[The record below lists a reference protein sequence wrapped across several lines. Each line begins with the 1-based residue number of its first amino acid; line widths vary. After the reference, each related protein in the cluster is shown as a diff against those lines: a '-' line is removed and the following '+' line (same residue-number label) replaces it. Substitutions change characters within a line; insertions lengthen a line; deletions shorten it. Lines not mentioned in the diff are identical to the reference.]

1 MGRLKKSVAGATLC
15 AGVVFGCMAMA
26 FPTSAADAASTSLQ
40 DIGTQKVSVQAKDMG
55 TQKVSIQAKKMNKNN
70 WYKKV
75 LKKKK
80 GSYKVRCWN
89 YQYSYAYK
97 TIRTNVSSYS
107 YYKTVDINKDGTKEL
122 LLSTSSTGRGMDSRV
137 LVLTFRKGKV
147 KPLMAFEELR
157 NGLFLRG
164 KKLYAQVGGSTESII
179 TGYKI
184 KKGKA
189 KQFVKLERLRRWPG
203 GSLDEV
209 TTYWKNGGQITET
222 QYNAECMKSIAY
234 RTALS
239 FTRID

>member
-1 MGRLKKSVAGATLC
+1 MGRLKKTVAGATLC

-40 DIGTQKVSVQAKDMG
+40 DIGTQKVSVQAK
-55 TQKVSIQAKKMNKNN
+55 KMNKKN

-75 LKKKK
+75 LKRQK

-107 YYKTVDINKDGTKEL
+107 YYKVADINKDGTKEL
-122 LLSTSSTGRGMDSRV
+122 LLSTNSTGRGFESRV

-147 KPLMAFEELR
+147 KPLIAFEELR

-164 KKLYAQVGGSTESII
+164 KKMYAQVGGSTESII
-179 TGYKI
+179 TGYKVN
-184 KKGKA
+184 KGKVR
-189 KQFVKLERLRRWPG
+189 QFVKLERLRRWPN
-203 GSLDEV
+203 GSSDAV
-209 TTYWKNGGQITET
+209 TTYWKNGTQITET
-222 QYNAECMKSIAY
+222 QYNAECMKSVAY
-234 RTALS
+234 RTPLS
-239 FTRID
+239 FSRFN

>member
-40 DIGTQKVSVQAKDMG
+40 DIGTQKVSVQAK
-55 TQKVSIQAKKMNKNN
+55 KMNKKN

-75 LKKKK
+75 LKRQK

-107 YYKTVDINKDGTKEL
+107 YYKAADINKDGTKEL
-122 LLSTSSTGRGMDSRV
+122 LLSTNSTGRGYQSKV

-147 KPLMAFEELR
+147 KPLIAFEELR

-164 KKLYAQVGGSTESII
+164 KKMYAQVGGSTESII
-179 TGYKI
+179 TGYKVN
-184 KKGKA
+184 KGKA
-189 KQFVKLERLRRWPG
+189 KQFVKLERLRRWPN
-203 GSLDEV
+203 GSPDAV
-209 TTYWKNGGQITET
+209 TTYWKNGAQITEM
-222 QYNAECMKSIAY
+222 QYNAECMKSVAY
-234 RTALS
+234 RTPLE

>member
-40 DIGTQKVSVQAKDMG
+40 DIGTQKVSVQAK
-55 TQKVSIQAKKMNKNN
+55 KMNKKN

-75 LKKKK
+75 LKRQK

-107 YYKTVDINKDGTKEL
+107 YYKVADINKDGTKEL
-122 LLSTSSTGRGMDSRV
+122 LLSTNSTGRGYQSKV

-147 KPLMAFEELR
+147 KPLIAFEELR

-164 KKLYAQVGGSTESII
+164 KKMYAQVGGSTESII
-179 TGYKI
+179 TGYKVN
-184 KKGKA
+184 KGKA
-189 KQFVKLERLRRWPG
+189 KQFVKLERLRRWPN
-203 GSLDEV
+203 GSSDAV
-209 TTYWKNGGQITET
+209 TTYWKNGAQITET
-222 QYNAECMKSIAY
+222 QYNAECMKSVAY
-234 RTALS
+234 RTPLS
-239 FTRID
+239 FSRFN

>member
-40 DIGTQKVSVQAKDMG
+40 DIGTQKVSVQAK
-55 TQKVSIQAKKMNKNN
+55 KMNKKN

-75 LKKKK
+75 LKRQK

-107 YYKTVDINKDGTKEL
+107 YYKAADINKDGTKEL
-122 LLSTSSTGRGMDSRV
+122 LLSTNSTGRGFESRV

-147 KPLMAFEELR
+147 KPLIAFEELR

-164 KKLYAQVGGSTESII
+164 KKMYAQVGGSTESII
-179 TGYKI
+179 TGYKVN
-184 KKGKA
+184 KGKVR
-189 KQFVKLERLRRWPG
+189 QFVKLERLRRWPN
-203 GSLDEV
+203 GSSDAV
-209 TTYWKNGGQITET
+209 TTYWKNGAQITET
-222 QYNAECMKSIAY
+222 QYNAECMKSVAY
-234 RTALS
+234 RTPLE

>member
-15 AGVVFGCMAMA
+15 VGVVFGCMAMA

-40 DIGTQKVSVQAKDMG
+40 DIGTQKVSVQAK
-55 TQKVSIQAKKMNKNN
+55 KMNKKN

-75 LKKKK
+75 LKRQK

-97 TIRTNVSSYS
+97 TIRTNVSLYS
-107 YYKTVDINKDGTKEL
+107 YYKAADINKDGTKEL
-122 LLSTSSTGRGMDSRV
+122 LLSTNSTGRGYQSKV

-147 KPLMAFEELR
+147 KPLIAFEELR

-164 KKLYAQVGGSTESII
+164 KKMYAQVGGSTESII
-179 TGYKI
+179 TGYKVN
-184 KKGKA
+184 KGKA
-189 KQFVKLERLRRWPG
+189 KQFVKLERLRRWPN
-203 GSLDEV
+203 GSPDAV
-209 TTYWKNGGQITET
+209 TTYWKNGAQITEM
-222 QYNAECMKSIAY
+222 QYNAECMKSVAY
-234 RTALS
+234 RTPLE

>member
-40 DIGTQKVSVQAKDMG
+40 DIGTQKVSVQAK
-55 TQKVSIQAKKMNKNN
+55 KMNKKN

-75 LKKKK
+75 LKRQK

-107 YYKTVDINKDGTKEL
+107 YYKAADINKDGTKEL
-122 LLSTSSTGRGMDSRV
+122 LLSTNSTGRGYQSKV

-147 KPLMAFEELR
+147 KPLIAFEELR

-164 KKLYAQVGGSTESII
+164 KKMYAQVGGSTESII
-179 TGYKI
+179 TGYKVN
-184 KKGKA
+184 KGKVR
-189 KQFVKLERLRRWPG
+189 QFVKLERLRRWPN
-203 GSLDEV
+203 GSSDAV
-209 TTYWKNGGQITET
+209 TTYWKNGAQITET
-222 QYNAECMKSIAY
+222 QYNAECMKSVAY
-234 RTALS
+234 RTPLE

>member
-40 DIGTQKVSVQAKDMG
+40 DIGTQKVSVQAK
-55 TQKVSIQAKKMNKNN
+55 KMNKKN

-75 LKKKK
+75 LKRQKS
-80 GSYKVRCWN
+80 SYKVRCWN

-107 YYKTVDINKDGTKEL
+107 YYKAADINKDGTKEL
-122 LLSTSSTGRGMDSRV
+122 LLSTNSTGRGYQSKV

-147 KPLMAFEELR
+147 KPLIAFEELR

-164 KKLYAQVGGSTESII
+164 KKMYAQVGGSTESII
-179 TGYKI
+179 TGYKVN
-184 KKGKA
+184 KGKA
-189 KQFVKLERLRRWPG
+189 KQFVKLERLRRWPN
-203 GSLDEV
+203 GSSDAV
-209 TTYWKNGGQITET
+209 TTYWKNGAQITET
-222 QYNAECMKSIAY
+222 QYNAECMKSMAY
-234 RTALS
+234 RTPLE

>member
-40 DIGTQKVSVQAKDMG
+40 DIGTQKVSVQAK
-55 TQKVSIQAKKMNKNN
+55 KMNKKN

-75 LKKKK
+75 LKRQK

-107 YYKTVDINKDGTKEL
+107 YYKVADINKDGTKEL
-122 LLSTSSTGRGMDSRV
+122 LLSTNSTGRGFESRV

-147 KPLMAFEELR
+147 KPLIAFEELR

-164 KKLYAQVGGSTESII
+164 KKMYAQVGGSTESII
-179 TGYKI
+179 TGYKVN
-184 KKGKA
+184 KGKVR
-189 KQFVKLERLRRWPG
+189 QFVKLERLRRWPN
-203 GSLDEV
+203 GSSDAV
-209 TTYWKNGGQITET
+209 TTYWKNGAQITET
-222 QYNAECMKSIAY
+222 QYNAECMKSVAC
-234 RTALS
+234 RTPLE

>member
-40 DIGTQKVSVQAKDMG
+40 DIGTQKVSVQAK
-55 TQKVSIQAKKMNKNN
+55 KMNKKN

-75 LKKKK
+75 LKRQK

-107 YYKTVDINKDGTKEL
+107 YYKVADINKDGTKEL
-122 LLSTSSTGRGMDSRV
+122 LLSTNSTGRGFESRV

-147 KPLMAFEELR
+147 KPLIAFEELR

-164 KKLYAQVGGSTESII
+164 KKMYAQVGGSTESII
-179 TGYKI
+179 TGYKVN
-184 KKGKA
+184 KGKVR
-189 KQFVKLERLRRWPG
+189 QFVKLERLRRWPN
-203 GSLDEV
+203 GSSDAV
-209 TTYWKNGGQITET
+209 TTYWKNGAQITET
-222 QYNAECMKSIAY
+222 QYNAECMKSVAY
-234 RTALS
+234 RTPLE

>member
-40 DIGTQKVSVQAKDMG
+40 DIGTQKVSVQAK
-55 TQKVSIQAKKMNKNN
+55 KMNKKN

-75 LKKKK
+75 LKRQK

-107 YYKTVDINKDGTKEL
+107 YYKVADINKDGTKEL
-122 LLSTSSTGRGMDSRV
+122 LLSTNSTGRGFESRV

-147 KPLMAFEELR
+147 KPLIAFEELR

-164 KKLYAQVGGSTESII
+164 KKMYAQVGGSTESII
-179 TGYKI
+179 TGYKVN
-184 KKGKA
+184 KGKA
-189 KQFVKLERLRRWPG
+189 KQFVKLERLRRWPN
-203 GSLDEV
+203 GSPDAV
-209 TTYWKNGGQITET
+209 TTYWKNGAQITEM
-222 QYNAECMKSIAY
+222 QYNAECVKSVAY
-234 RTALS
+234 RTPLE

>member
-40 DIGTQKVSVQAKDMG
+40 DIGTQKVSVQAK
-55 TQKVSIQAKKMNKNN
+55 KMNKKN

-75 LKKKK
+75 LKRQK

-107 YYKTVDINKDGTKEL
+107 YYKVADINKDGTKEL
-122 LLSTSSTGRGMDSRV
+122 LLSTNSTGRGFESRV

-147 KPLMAFEELR
+147 KPLIAFEELR

-164 KKLYAQVGGSTESII
+164 KKMYAQVGGSTESII
-179 TGYKI
+179 TGYKVN
-184 KKGKA
+184 KGKVR
-189 KQFVKLERLRRWPG
+189 QFVKLERLRRWPN
-203 GSLDEV
+203 GSSDAV
-209 TTYWKNGGQITET
+209 TTYWKNGAQITET
-222 QYNAECMKSIAY
+222 QYNAECMKSVAY
-234 RTALS
+234 RTPLS
-239 FTRID
+239 FSRFN

>member
-1 MGRLKKSVAGATLC
+1 MGRLKKTVAGATLC

-40 DIGTQKVSVQAKDMG
+40 DIGTQKVSVQAK
-55 TQKVSIQAKKMNKNN
+55 KMNKKN

-75 LKKKK
+75 LKRQK

-107 YYKTVDINKDGTKEL
+107 YYKVADINKDGTKEL
-122 LLSTSSTGRGMDSRV
+122 LLSTNSTGRGFESRV

-147 KPLMAFEELR
+147 KPLIAFEVLR

-164 KKLYAQVGGSTESII
+164 KKMYSQVGGSTESII
-179 TGYKI
+179 TGYKVN
-184 KKGKA
+184 KGKA
-189 KQFVKLERLRRWPG
+189 KQFVKLERLRRWPN
-203 GSLDEV
+203 GSSDAV
-209 TTYWKNGGQITET
+209 TTYWKNGAQITET
-222 QYNAECMKSIAY
+222 QYNAECMKSVAY
-234 RTALS
+234 RTPLS
-239 FTRID
+239 FSRFN

>member
-40 DIGTQKVSVQAKDMG
+40 DIGTQKVSVQAK
-55 TQKVSIQAKKMNKNN
+55 KMNKKN

-75 LKKKK
+75 LKRQK

-107 YYKTVDINKDGTKEL
+107 YYKVADINKDGTKEL
-122 LLSTSSTGRGMDSRV
+122 LLSTNSTGRGFETRV

-147 KPLMAFEELR
+147 KPLIAFEELR

-164 KKLYAQVGGSTESII
+164 KKMYAQVGGSTESII
-179 TGYKI
+179 TGYKVN
-184 KKGKA
+184 KGKVR
-189 KQFVKLERLRRWPG
+189 QFVKLERLRRWPN
-203 GSLDEV
+203 GSSDAV
-209 TTYWKNGGQITET
+209 TTYWKNGAQITET
-222 QYNAECMKSIAY
+222 QYNAECMKSVDY
-234 RTALS
+234 RTPLE

>member
-40 DIGTQKVSVQAKDMG
+40 DIGTQKVSVQAK
-55 TQKVSIQAKKMNKNN
+55 KMNKKN

-75 LKKKK
+75 LKRQK

-107 YYKTVDINKDGTKEL
+107 YYKTADINKDGTKEL
-122 LLSTSSTGRGMDSRV
+122 LMSTNSTGRGYQSKV

-147 KPLMAFEELR
+147 KPLIAFEELR
-157 NGLFLRG
+157 NGLFLRE
-164 KKLYAQVGGSTESII
+164 KKMYAQVGGSTESII
-179 TGYKI
+179 TGYKVN
-184 KKGKA
+184 KGKA
-189 KQFVKLERLRRWPG
+189 KQFVKLERLRRWPN
-203 GSLDEV
+203 GSSDAV
-209 TTYWKNGGQITET
+209 TTYWKNGAQITET
-222 QYNAECMKSIAY
+222 QYNAECMKSVAY
-234 RTALS
+234 RTPLS
-239 FTRID
+239 FSRFN

>member
-40 DIGTQKVSVQAKDMG
+40 DIGTQKVSVQAK
-55 TQKVSIQAKKMNKNN
+55 KMNKKN

-75 LKKKK
+75 LKRQK

-107 YYKTVDINKDGTKEL
+107 YYKAADINKDGTKEL
-122 LLSTSSTGRGMDSRV
+122 LLSTNSTGRGYQSKV

-147 KPLMAFEELR
+147 KPLIAFEELR

-164 KKLYAQVGGSTESII
+164 KKMYAQVGGSTESII
-179 TGYKI
+179 TGYKVN
-184 KKGKA
+184 KGKA
-189 KQFVKLERLRRWPG
+189 KQFVKLERLRRWPN
-203 GSLDEV
+203 GSPDAV
-209 TTYWKNGGQITET
+209 TTYWKNGAQITEM
-222 QYNAECMKSIAY
+222 QYNAECMKSVAY
-234 RTALS
+234 RTPLS
-239 FTRID
+239 FSRFN

>member
-40 DIGTQKVSVQAKDMG
+40 DIGTQKVSVQAK
-55 TQKVSIQAKKMNKNN
+55 KMNKKN

-75 LKKKK
+75 LKRQK

-107 YYKTVDINKDGTKEL
+107 YYKVADINKDGTKEL
-122 LLSTSSTGRGMDSRV
+122 LLSTNSTGRGFESRV

-147 KPLMAFEELR
+147 KPLIAFEELR

-164 KKLYAQVGGSTESII
+164 KKMYAQVGGSTESII
-179 TGYKI
+179 TGYKVN
-184 KKGKA
+184 KGKVR
-189 KQFVKLERLRRWPG
+189 QFVKLERLRRWPN
-203 GSLDEV
+203 GSPDAV
-209 TTYWKNGGQITET
+209 TTYWKNGTQITET
-222 QYNAECMKSIAY
+222 QYNAECMKSVAY
-234 RTALS
+234 RTPLE

>member
-1 MGRLKKSVAGATLC
+1 MGRLKKTVAGATLC

-40 DIGTQKVSVQAKDMG
+40 DIGTQKVSVQAK
-55 TQKVSIQAKKMNKNN
+55 KMNKKN

-75 LKKKK
+75 LKRQK

-107 YYKTVDINKDGTKEL
+107 YYKAADINKDGTKEL
-122 LLSTSSTGRGMDSRV
+122 LLSTNSTGRGYQSKV

-147 KPLMAFEELR
+147 KPLIAFEELR
-157 NGLFLRG
+157 NGLFLRE
-164 KKLYAQVGGSTESII
+164 KKMYAQVGGSTESII
-179 TGYKI
+179 TGYKVN
-184 KKGKA
+184 KGKA
-189 KQFVKLERLRRWPG
+189 KQFVKMERLRRWPN
-203 GSLDEV
+203 GSPDAV
-209 TTYWKNGGQITET
+209 TTYWKNGAQITEM
-222 QYNAECMKSIAY
+222 QYNAECMKSVAY
-234 RTALS
+234 RTPLE

>member
-40 DIGTQKVSVQAKDMG
+40 DIGTQKVSVQAK
-55 TQKVSIQAKKMNKNN
+55 KMNKKN

-75 LKKKK
+75 LKRQK

-107 YYKTVDINKDGTKEL
+107 YYKVADINKDGTKEL
-122 LLSTSSTGRGMDSRV
+122 LLSTNSTGRGFESRV

-147 KPLMAFEELR
+147 KPLIAFEELR

-164 KKLYAQVGGSTESII
+164 KKMYAQVGGSTESII
-179 TGYKI
+179 TGYKVN
-184 KKGKA
+184 KGKVR
-189 KQFVKLERLRRWPG
+189 QFVKLERLRRWPN
-203 GSLDEV
+203 GSSDTV
-209 TTYWKNGGQITET
+209 TTYWKNGAQITET
-222 QYNAECMKSIAY
+222 QYNAECMKSVAY
-234 RTALS
+234 RTPLE

>member
-40 DIGTQKVSVQAKDMG
+40 DIGTQKVSVQAK
-55 TQKVSIQAKKMNKNN
+55 KMNKKN

-75 LKKKK
+75 LKRQK

-107 YYKTVDINKDGTKEL
+107 YYKVADINKDGTKEL
-122 LLSTSSTGRGMDSRV
+122 LLSTNSTGRGFESRV

-147 KPLMAFEELR
+147 KPLIAFEELR

-164 KKLYAQVGGSTESII
+164 KKMYAQVGGSTESII
-179 TGYKI
+179 TGYKVN
-184 KKGKA
+184 KGKA
-189 KQFVKLERLRRWPG
+189 KQFVKLERLRRWPN
-203 GSLDEV
+203 GSPDAV
-209 TTYWKNGGQITET
+209 TTYWKNGAQITEM
-222 QYNAECMKSIAY
+222 QYNAECMKSVAY
-234 RTALS
+234 RTPLS
-239 FTRID
+239 FSRFN

>member
-40 DIGTQKVSVQAKDMG
+40 DIGTQKVSVQAK
-55 TQKVSIQAKKMNKNN
+55 KMNKKN

-75 LKKKK
+75 LKRQK

-107 YYKTVDINKDGTKEL
+107 YYKVADINKDGTKEL
-122 LLSTSSTGRGMDSRV
+122 LLSTNSTGRGFESRV

-147 KPLMAFEELR
+147 KPLIAFEELR

-164 KKLYAQVGGSTESII
+164 KKMYAQVGGSTESII
-179 TGYKI
+179 TGYKVN
-184 KKGKA
+184 KGKVR
-189 KQFVKLERLRRWPG
+189 QFVKLERLRRWPN
-203 GSLDEV
+203 GSSDAV
-209 TTYWKNGGQITET
+209 TTYWKNGAQITET
-222 QYNAECMKSIAY
+222 QYNAECMKSVAY
-234 RTALS
+234 RTPLS
-239 FTRID
+239 FNRFN

>member
-26 FPTSAADAASTSLQ
+26 FPTSAADAESTSLQ
-40 DIGTQKVSVQAKDMG
+40 DIGTQKVSVQAK
-55 TQKVSIQAKKMNKNN
+55 KMNKKN

-75 LKKKK
+75 LKRQK

-107 YYKTVDINKDGTKEL
+107 YYKVADINKDGTKEL
-122 LLSTSSTGRGMDSRV
+122 LLSTNSTGRGFESRV

-147 KPLMAFEELR
+147 KPLIAFEELR

-164 KKLYAQVGGSTESII
+164 KKMYAQVGGSTESII
-179 TGYKI
+179 TGYKVN
-184 KKGKA
+184 KGKVR
-189 KQFVKLERLRRWPG
+189 QFVKLERLRRWPN
-203 GSLDEV
+203 GSSDAV
-209 TTYWKNGGQITET
+209 TTYWKNGAQITET
-222 QYNAECMKSIAY
+222 QYNAECMKSVAY
-234 RTALS
+234 RTPLS
-239 FTRID
+239 FSRFN

>member
-40 DIGTQKVSVQAKDMG
+40 DIGTQKVSVQAK
-55 TQKVSIQAKKMNKNN
+55 KMNKKN

-75 LKKKK
+75 LKRQK

-107 YYKTVDINKDGTKEL
+107 YYKTADINKDGTKEL
-122 LLSTSSTGRGMDSRV
+122 LMSTNSTGRGYQSKV

-147 KPLMAFEELR
+147 KPLIAFEELR
-157 NGLFLRG
+157 NGLFLRE
-164 KKLYAQVGGSTESII
+164 KKMYAQVGGSTESII
-179 TGYKI
+179 TGYKVN
-184 KKGKA
+184 KGKA
-189 KQFVKLERLRRWPG
+189 KQFVKLERLRRWPN
-203 GSLDEV
+203 GSSDAV
-209 TTYWKNGGQITET
+209 TTYWKDGAQITET
-222 QYNAECMKSIAY
+222 QYNAECMKSVAY
-234 RTALS
+234 RTPLE
-239 FTRID
+239 FTRIN

>member
-40 DIGTQKVSVQAKDMG
+40 DIGTQKVSVQAK
-55 TQKVSIQAKKMNKNN
+55 KMNKKN

-75 LKKKK
+75 LKRQK

-107 YYKTVDINKDGTKEL
+107 YYKAADINKDGTKEL
-122 LLSTSSTGRGMDSRV
+122 LLSTNSTGRGYQSKV

-147 KPLMAFEELR
+147 KPLIAFEELR

-164 KKLYAQVGGSTESII
+164 KKMYAQVGGSTESII
-179 TGYKI
+179 TGYKVN
-184 KKGKA
+184 KGKA
-189 KQFVKLERLRRWPG
+189 KQFVKLERLRRWPN
-203 GSLDEV
+203 GSPDAV
-209 TTYWKNGGQITET
+209 TTYWKNGTQITET
-222 QYNAECMKSIAY
+222 QYNAECMKSVAY
-234 RTALS
+234 RTPLE
-239 FTRID
+239 FTKID

>member
-40 DIGTQKVSVQAKDMG
+40 DIGTQKVSVQAK
-55 TQKVSIQAKKMNKNN
+55 KMNKKN

-75 LKKKK
+75 LKRQK

-107 YYKTVDINKDGTKEL
+107 YYNVADINKDGTKEL
-122 LLSTSSTGRGMDSRV
+122 LLSTNSTGRGFESRV

-147 KPLMAFEELR
+147 KPLIAFEELR

-164 KKLYAQVGGSTESII
+164 KKMYAQVGGSTESII
-179 TGYKI
+179 TGYKVN
-184 KKGKA
+184 KGKVR
-189 KQFVKLERLRRWPG
+189 QFVKLERLRRWPN
-203 GSLDEV
+203 GSSDAV
-209 TTYWKNGGQITET
+209 TTYWKNGAQITET
-222 QYNAECMKSIAY
+222 QYNAEGMKSVAY
-234 RTALS
+234 RTPLE

>member
-40 DIGTQKVSVQAKDMG
+40 DIGTQKVSVQAK
-55 TQKVSIQAKKMNKNN
+55 KMNKKN

-75 LKKKK
+75 LKRQK

-107 YYKTVDINKDGTKEL
+107 YYKVADINKDGTKEL
-122 LLSTSSTGRGMDSRV
+122 LLSTNSTGRGYQSKV

-147 KPLMAFEELR
+147 KPLIAFEELR

-164 KKLYAQVGGSTESII
+164 KKMYAQVGGSTESII
-179 TGYKI
+179 TGYKVN
-184 KKGKA
+184 KGKA
-189 KQFVKLERLRRWPG
+189 KQFVKLERLRRWPN
-203 GSLDEV
+203 GSPDAV
-209 TTYWKNGGQITET
+209 TTYWKNGAQITEM
-222 QYNAECMKSIAY
+222 QYNAECMKSVAY
-234 RTALS
+234 RTPLE